1 MMRTVRLSV
10 AAVLVVAGCAALG
23 VFVLLGIAGFPTPD
37 TGWAYPN
44 DAVYLAGAFGAFTL
58 AWLVS
63 SPPSPLLHRAR
74 HVAAVGE
81 VQRYCFPAAHDAQP
95 TSSAEGPAR

>member
-1 MMRTVRLSV
+1 MRTVRLSL

-23 VFVLLGIAGFPTPD
+23 VFVLLGVAGFPTPD

-44 DAVYLAGAFGAFTL
+44 DAVYLTGAFGAFTL
-58 AWLVS
+58 AWLLS

-74 HVAAVGE
+74 HIAGVGE
-81 VQRYCFPAAHDAQP
+81 VQRYCSPAAHDAHA
-95 TSSAEGPAR
+95 SSSGEEPAR